1 MNSSALYRRARTH
14 GTVRR
19 AVARGTVALAAG
31 LFVWLNTGTGLTQNK
46 TPYDKERLLRV
57 VRLNALSTAEII
69 RAVEQRGVNFLVT
82 PEIETEFRAAGARPE
97 LIDTLR
103 NNYRPTAPA
112 GNTTNTGGA
121 PTSTGNSGEGTT
133 TPARVPSGSPLG
145 KNEII
150 SMLQAGVA
158 SARVE
163 QFVEARGVSF
173 ELNQEITHEIIAAG
187 GSRSLIGAISEKSVA
202 SSKSPAGSTGDY
214 SGIGATLEERTV
226 GGQTY
231 NFVTATAQGSPAARA
246 GLRRGDR
253 LLAVDGQSTAGK
265 HAKEIASMVRGET
278 GSVATITFERAGQTE
293 TLRITREAV
302 TQASFPTGPD
312 YDDLTDQAVY
322 AMQTNNAVYGVQLL
336 QQAIRLDPSRPTAY
350 QLLGFA
356 QLYGAFDIAS
366 AEQSMRAAMERGGS
380 AVFYVYHDHGAGNFT
395 SGYCEGS
402 FFVTKSGVS
411 YKAKD
416 GNHTFEADKANI
428 KEAKTNSLM
437 GAGYGVFHI
446 KVTQADGK
454 SKNYNFMP
462 ATKNAAESNLLIRL
476 IRAY

>member
-1 MNSSALYRRARTH
+1 MKFPTQTSSALFRF
-14 GTVRR
+14 V
-19 AVARGTVALAAG
+19 AVTLAAG
-31 LFVWLNTGTGLTQNK
+31 LVVLLSIGPAETQTK

-69 RAVEQRGVNFLVT
+69 RAVNERGVNFLVT
-82 PEIETEFRAAGARPE
+82 PEVEAEFRTAGARPE
-97 LIDTLR
+97 MIDALR
-103 NNYRPTAPA
+103 TNYRPAAPA
-112 GNTTNTGGA
+112 GNTTNTGGE
-121 PTSTGNSGEGTT
+121 PTKAGNTGEGSR
-133 TPARVPSGSPLG
+133 TPANVPAGAPLG

-150 SMLQAGVA
+150 TMLQGGVP

-173 ELNQEITHEIIAAG
+173 ELNQEITHEIMAAG
-187 GSRSLIGAISEKSVA
+187 GTRSLIGAISEKSVA
-202 SSKSPAGSTGDY
+202 SSKPPAGSTGDY

-231 NFVTATAQGSPAARA
+231 ILIAATAQDSPAARA
-246 GLRRGDR
+246 GLRKGDR
-253 LLAVDGQSTAGK
+253 LMAVDGQSTAGM
-265 HAKEIASMVRGET
+265 HANEIANMVRGQN
-278 GSVATITFERAGQTE
+278 GSVATLTVQRAGSGRSE

-302 TQASFPTGPD
+302 AQAAFSGPD

-322 AMQTNNAVYGVQLL
+322 AMQTNNGLHGIQLL

-350 QLLGFA
+350 QLLGYA

-380 AVFYVYHDHGAGNFT
+380 AVFYVYHDHGIGNFA

-416 GNHTFEADKANI
+416 GNHTFEAEKAGI
-428 KEAKTNSLM
+428 KEAKTNSFM
-437 GAGYGVFHI
+437 GAAYGAFHI
-446 KVTQADGK
+446 KVIQADGK
-454 SKNYNFMP
+454 TKNYNFAP
-462 ATKNAAESNLLIRL
+462 ATKNAAESNLLIKL
-476 IRAY
+476 IKAY